1 MDILE
6 ILGIES
12 RIKQAE
18 KESPQERYARVVF
31 PLDNPEYIGTDIWV
45 PIDGDYL
52 AKIKYD
58 GTAAG
63 CWFKFGNKRSSIIYA
78 AEFRKRHTPFVM
90 FKGIHLSNPV
100 SQPGKEFVVFVGGA
114 FAGEIEPSTGAKVGL
129 TDADGADMTPVKDA
143 RFKAHTFAHLKP
155 TTMGAAN
162 TAQALLAGTKVRWA
176 IVHFLSKIA
185 LIGDSDVT
193 RGGGAADGQKYAEGA
208 YLTLEHVDL
217 GDVYI
222 INFTVGEACIYTINY
237 IKEAV

>member
-31 PLDNPEYIGTDIWV
+31 PLDNPEYIGTDIWI

-58 GTAAG
+58 GSAAG

-78 AEFRKRHTPFVM
+78 AEFRKRHTPFIK
-90 FKGIHLSNPV
+90 FNGIHLSNPA
-100 SQPGKEFVVFVGGA
+100 SQAGKEFIVFVGGA
-114 FAGEIEPSTGAKVGL
+114 FAGEIEPSTGEKVGI
-129 TDADGADMTPVKDA
+129 TDVDGADITPSQEKHEI
-143 RFKAHTFAHLKP
+143 AHTFKHLKP
-155 TTMGAAN
+155 TTMTAAN
-162 TAQALLAGTKVRWA
+162 TAQALLAATKIKWA
-176 IVHFLSKIA
+176 IIHFLSKVP

-193 RGGGAADGQKYAEGA
+193 RGGGASDGQKYAEGQ

-217 GDVYI
+217 GDVWI
-222 INFTVGEACIYTINY
+222 INYTVDESCIYTINY
-237 IKEAV
+237 VLEAT